1 MKPENLVHI
10 REIFEEKTG
19 VTLSTARPAVRP
31 LRRAALTVAAVVCC
45 LGVTALAANGLTNGA
60 LMQFFQSTDTF
71 NVERTPVDTSAP
83 LSHALEDTATDTAP
97 DAKERVNGVLMQFF
111 QSGGA
116 FGKEGTPEDVAA
128 PLSKEQLLTIDRHT
142 TIIGQSQTVNGTT
155 VTLQAVTAAATGHDI
170 LTYCTFSVEA
180 PDGTWTEADNETL
193 DFQEY
198 GCLLF
203 EGDAIRYGASGW
215 LRVLDDP
222 QGRPNVKTAVMA
234 FIIHAHGDNSGVQ
247 LQVMLNNF
255 RIFERYSENGESKHN
270 TEYITEGSWNFTL
283 PLELPTGISLL
294 DAPITLSSGTMTLQS
309 LELTP
314 LGGSFTITDINRPN
328 VEWQPE
334 RVVFSDGSTVAINMD
349 GGILDEEHMLHYNS
363 FTLAAPT
370 DLTNAV
376 AVEFADG
383 TRVEIPH
390 DPSEATQQ
398 TQSES
403 PSASQRLDIEQFTTT
418 VNQSQTVGD
427 TTITLQSVTA
437 AAANRDSIVYCVF
450 TVEAPD
456 GAWTE
461 TDNESLGFEW
471 SYCELE
477 GTDDAD
483 GNVQW
488 LDVQDDPQ
496 DRPNVKTVIAGFQI
510 INQETSGQKELHV
523 SLENFLIGA
532 EDREEWQYIAMGQ
545 WDFTVP
551 LEIPSGL
558 SLVEEPVFLLDG
570 QMKLVSLGLS
580 PLGGSVVAYGDV
592 YYGNQ
597 WQPKQV
603 VFADGSIEPL
613 YATSGPTLD
622 GDTLRQWQ
630 GFTFAAPTDL
640 TDAIA
645 VEFADGTCIDI
656 P

>member
-10 REIFEEKTG
+10 QEIFERKTG
-19 VTLSTARPAVRP
+19 VTLSSARPAVRP

-83 LSHALEDTATDTAP
+83 LSHALEDTALTE
-97 DAKERVNGVLMQFF
+97 KEQVNGILMQFF

-116 FGKEGTPEDVAA
+116 FGNEGTPEDVAT

-142 TIIGQSQTVNGTT
+142 TMIGQSQTVNGTT
-155 VTLQAVTAAATGHDI
+155 VTLHSVTAAATGHDI

-234 FIIHAHGDNSGVQ
+234 FIIHAHGDNSSVQ

-334 RVVFSDGSTVAINMD
+334 RVVFSDDSTVAINMD

-390 DPSEATQQ
+390 ESSETAQQ
-398 TQSES
+398 TQSGP
-403 PSASQRLDIEQFTTT
+403 PSESQRLDIEQFTTT

-461 TDNESLGFEW
+461 ADNESLGFEW

-477 GTDDAD
+477 GTADAD

-488 LDVQDDPQ
+488 LEVQDDPQ
-496 DRPNVKTVIAGFQI
+496 GRPNVKTVIAGFQI

-622 GDTLRQWQ
+622 GETLRQWQ

-640 TDAIA
+640 TDAVA
-645 VEFADGTCIDI
+645 VEFADGTRIDI

>member
-10 REIFEEKTG
+10 QEIFEEKTG

-83 LSHALEDTATDTAP
+83 LSHALEDTALTE
-97 DAKERVNGVLMQFF
+97 KEQVNGVLMQFF

-155 VTLQAVTAAATGHDI
+155 VTLHSVTAAATGHDI

-203 EGDAIRYGASGW
+203 EGDAIRYGANGW

-255 RIFERYSENGESKHN
+255 RIFGRYSENGESKHN

-334 RVVFSDGSTVAINMD
+334 RVVFSDDSTVAINMD

-370 DLTNAV
+370 DLINAV

-390 DPSEATQQ
+390 ESSETTQQ
-398 TQSES
+398 TQSGP
-403 PSASQRLDIEQFTTT
+403 PSESQRLDIEQFTTT

-645 VEFADGTCIDI
+645 VEFADGTRIDI

>member
-10 REIFEEKTG
+10 QEIFERKTG
-19 VTLSTARPAVRP
+19 VTLSTTRPAVRP

-83 LSHALEDTATDTAP
+83 LSHALEDTALTE
-97 DAKERVNGVLMQFF
+97 KEQVNGILMQFF

-116 FGKEGTPEDVAA
+116 FGNEGTPEDVAT

-155 VTLQAVTAAATGHDI
+155 ITLHSVTAAATGHDI

-203 EGDAIRYGASGW
+203 EGDAIRYGANGW

-283 PLELPTGISLL
+283 PLELPAGISLL

-334 RVVFSDGSTVAINMD
+334 RVVFSDDSTVAINMD

-383 TRVEIPH
+383 TR
-390 DPSEATQQ
+390 
-398 TQSES
+398 
-403 PSASQRLDIEQFTTT
+403 
-418 VNQSQTVGD
+418 
-427 TTITLQSVTA
+427 
-437 AAANRDSIVYCVF
+437 
-450 TVEAPD
+450 
-456 GAWTE
+456 
-461 TDNESLGFEW
+461 
-471 SYCELE
+471 
-477 GTDDAD
+477 
-483 GNVQW
+483 
-488 LDVQDDPQ
+488 
-496 DRPNVKTVIAGFQI
+496 
-510 INQETSGQKELHV
+510 
-523 SLENFLIGA
+523 
-532 EDREEWQYIAMGQ
+532 
-545 WDFTVP
+545 
-551 LEIPSGL
+551 
-558 SLVEEPVFLLDG
+558 
-570 QMKLVSLGLS
+570 
-580 PLGGSVVAYGDV
+580 
-592 YYGNQ
+592 
-597 WQPKQV
+597 
-603 VFADGSIEPL
+603 
-613 YATSGPTLD
+613 
-622 GDTLRQWQ
+622 
-630 GFTFAAPTDL
+630 
-640 TDAIA
+640 
-645 VEFADGTCIDI
+645 IDI

>member
-10 REIFEEKTG
+10 QEIFEEKTG

-83 LSHALEDTATDTAP
+83 LSHALEDTALTE
-97 DAKERVNGVLMQFF
+97 KEQVNGILMQFF

-116 FGKEGTPEDVAA
+116 FGNEGTPEDVAT

-142 TIIGQSQTVNGTT
+142 TMIGQSQTVNGTT
-155 VTLQAVTAAATGHDI
+155 VTLHSVTAAATGHDI
-170 LTYCTFSVEA
+170 LTYCTFSVKA
-180 PDGTWTEADNETL
+180 PDGTWTEADNSILGFE
-193 DFQEY
+193 EY
-198 GCLLF
+198 HCLLVD
-203 EGDAIRYGASGW
+203 GDTTQRGAHSW
-215 LRVLDDP
+215 LRVQDDP

-234 FIIHAHGDNSGVQ
+234 FIIHAHGDNSSVQ
-247 LQVMLNNF
+247 LQVTLKNF
-255 RIFERYSENGESKHN
+255 WALEGYWENEEWKHDLD
-270 TEYITEGSWNFTL
+270 YITKGQWSF
-283 PLELPTGISLL
+283 ELPPLTLETGISLL
-294 DAPITLSSGTMTLQS
+294 EEPITLADGTMTLTN
-309 LELTP
+309 LELSP
-314 LGGSFTITDINRPN
+314 LGGSFTITDVQRPHRPYR
-328 VEWQPE
+328 EWQPE
-334 RVVFSDGSTVAINMD
+334 QVICSDGSTVAISYRGGVVLDD
-349 GGILDEEHMLHYNS
+349 GNYDT

-390 DPSEATQQ
+390 ESSETTQQ
-398 TQSES
+398 TQSGP
-403 PSASQRLDIEQFTTT
+403 PSESQRLDIEQFTTT

-477 GTDDAD
+477 GTADAD

-496 DRPNVKTVIAGFQI
+496 GRPNVKTVIAGFQI

-640 TDAIA
+640 TDAVA
-645 VEFADGTCIDI
+645 VEFADGTRIDI

>member
-19 VTLSTARPAVRP
+19 VTLSPARPAVRP
-31 LRRAALTVAAVVCC
+31 LRRAALTAAAVVCC

-60 LMQFFQSTDTF
+60 LIQFFQSTDTF
-71 NVERTPVDTSAP
+71 HVERTPVDTSVP
-83 LSHALEDTATDTAP
+83 LSHAPEGTAVDTVP
-97 DAKERVNGVLMQFF
+97 DAKEQVNGILMQFF

-116 FGKEGTPEDVAA
+116 FGNEGTPEDVAA
-128 PLSKEQLLTIDRHT
+128 PLSKDQLLTIDRHT
-142 TIIGQSQTVNGTT
+142 TMIGQSQTVNGTT
-155 VTLQAVTAAATGHDI
+155 VTLQAVTAAATSHDI
-170 LTYCTFSVEA
+170 ITYCTFLLEA
-180 PDGTWTEADNETL
+180 PDGTWTEADNEAL

-203 EGDAIRYGASGW
+203 EGDAIQYGANGW

-234 FIIHAHGDNSGVQ
+234 FIIHAHGDNSSVQ
-247 LQVMLNNF
+247 LQVTLNNF
-255 RIFERYSENGESKHN
+255 RIFERYLENDEWKHN
-270 TEYITEGSWNFTL
+270 TEYITEGSWNFTM

-294 DAPITLSSGTMTLQS
+294 DAPITLNSGTMTLQS

-334 RVVFSDGSTVAINMD
+334 RVVFSDGSAVAINMD

-376 AVEFADG
+376 ALEFADG

-477 GTDDAD
+477 GTADAD

-496 DRPNVKTVIAGFQI
+496 GRPNVKTVVAGFQI
-510 INQETSGQKELHV
+510 INQDSSGQKELHV
-523 SLENFLIGA
+523 SLENFWVSA
-532 EDREEWQYIAMGQ
+532 ERQYIIMGQ

-558 SLVEEPVFLLDG
+558 SLVEEPVLLLDG
-570 QMKLVSLGLS
+570 QMELVSLGLS

-603 VFADGSIEPL
+603 IFADGSIEPL

-622 GDTLRQWQ
+622 GNTLRQWQ

-640 TDAIA
+640 TDAVA
-645 VEFADGTCIDI
+645 VEFADGTRIDI

>member
-83 LSHALEDTATDTAP
+83 LSHALEDTALTE
-97 DAKERVNGVLMQFF
+97 KEQVNGILMQFF

-116 FGKEGTPEDVAA
+116 FGKEGTPEDVAT

-142 TIIGQSQTVNGTT
+142 TMIGQSQTVNGTT
-155 VTLQAVTAAATGHDI
+155 ITLHSVTAAATGHDI

-203 EGDAIRYGASGW
+203 EGDAIRYGANGW

-334 RVVFSDGSTVAINMD
+334 RVVFSDDSTVAINMD

-390 DPSEATQQ
+390 ESSETAQQ
-398 TQSES
+398 TQSGP
-403 PSASQRLDIEQFTTT
+403 PSESQRLDIEQFTTT

-570 QMKLVSLGLS
+570 QMELVSLGLS

-640 TDAIA
+640 TDAVA
-645 VEFADGTCIDI
+645 VEFADGTRIDI

>member
-10 REIFEEKTG
+10 QEIFEQKTG
-19 VTLSTARPAVRP
+19 VTLSSARPAVRP
-31 LRRAALTVAAVVCC
+31 LRRAALTVAAVLCC

-97 DAKERVNGVLMQFF
+97 DAKEQVNGVLMQFF

-116 FGKEGTPEDVAA
+116 FGNEGTPEDVAA

-142 TIIGQSQTVNGTT
+142 TMIGQSQTVNGTT
-155 VTLQAVTAAATGHDI
+155 VTLHSVTAAATGHDI

-403 PSASQRLDIEQFTTT
+403 PSASQRLDIEQFATT

-461 TDNESLGFEW
+461 ADNESLGFEW

-477 GTDDAD
+477 GTADAD

-488 LDVQDDPQ
+488 LEVQDDPQ
-496 DRPNVKTVIAGFQI
+496 GRPNVKTVIAGFQI

-640 TDAIA
+640 TDAVA
-645 VEFADGTCIDI
+645 VEFADGTRIDI

>member
-83 LSHALEDTATDTAP
+83 LSHALEDTALTE
-97 DAKERVNGVLMQFF
+97 KEQVNGILMQFF

-116 FGKEGTPEDVAA
+116 FGNEGTPEDVAT

-142 TIIGQSQTVNGTT
+142 TMIGQSQTVNGTT
-155 VTLQAVTAAATGHDI
+155 VTLHSVTAAATGHDI

-234 FIIHAHGDNSGVQ
+234 FIIHAHGDNSSVQ

-390 DPSEATQQ
+390 ESSETTQQ
-398 TQSES
+398 TQSGP
-403 PSASQRLDIEQFTTT
+403 PSESQRLDIEQFTTT

-477 GTDDAD
+477 GTADAD

-496 DRPNVKTVIAGFQI
+496 GRPNVKTVIAGFQI

-645 VEFADGTCIDI
+645 VEFADGTRIDI

>member
-83 LSHALEDTATDTAP
+83 LSHALEDTALTE
-97 DAKERVNGVLMQFF
+97 KEQVNGILMQFF

-116 FGKEGTPEDVAA
+116 FGKEGTPEDVAT

-155 VTLQAVTAAATGHDI
+155 ITLHSVTAAATGHDI

-334 RVVFSDGSTVAINMD
+334 RVVFSDDSTVAINMD

-398 TQSES
+398 TQSGPS
-403 PSASQRLDIEQFTTT
+403 SASQRLDIEQFTTT

-456 GAWTE
+456 GTWTE

-640 TDAIA
+640 TDAVA
-645 VEFADGTCIDI
+645 VEFADGTRIDI

>member
-83 LSHALEDTATDTAP
+83 LSHALEDTALTE
-97 DAKERVNGVLMQFF
+97 KEQVNGILMQFF

-116 FGKEGTPEDVAA
+116 FGNEGTPEDVAT

-142 TIIGQSQTVNGTT
+142 TMIGQSQTVNGTT
-155 VTLQAVTAAATGHDI
+155 VTLHSVTAAATGHDI

-203 EGDAIRYGASGW
+203 EGDAIRYGANGW

-334 RVVFSDGSTVAINMD
+334 RVVFSDDSTVAINMD

-496 DRPNVKTVIAGFQI
+496 GRPNVKTVIAGFQI

-640 TDAIA
+640 TDAVA
-645 VEFADGTCIDI
+645 VEFADGTRIDI

>member
-10 REIFEEKTG
+10 QEIFEQKTG
-19 VTLSTARPAVRP
+19 VTLSPARPAVRP
-31 LRRAALTVAAVVCC
+31 LRRAALTVAAVLCC

-60 LMQFFQSTDTF
+60 LMQFFQSSGLF
-71 NVERTPVDTSAP
+71 SMERTPEDTAAP
-83 LSHALEDTATDTAP
+83 LSHGAEDTAP
-97 DAKERVNGVLMQFF
+97 DAKEQANSTLMQFF

-116 FGKEGTPEDVAA
+116 FGNEGTPDDMAA
-128 PLSKEQLLTIDRHT
+128 PLSKDQLLTIDRYT
-142 TIIGQSQTVNGTT
+142 TMIGQSQTVNGTT
-155 VTLQAVTAAATGHDI
+155 VTLQSVTAAATNHDI

-198 GCLLF
+198 GCLLY
-203 EGDAIRYGASGW
+203 EGDAMRYGASGW

-222 QGRPNVKTAVMA
+222 QGRPNAKTAVMA
-234 FIIHAHGDNSGVQ
+234 FIIHAHGDNSRVQ
-247 LQVMLNNF
+247 LQVTLNNF
-255 RIFERYSENGESKHN
+255 RIFERYLENDEWKN
-270 TEYITEGSWNFTL
+270 DIEYITEGSWNFTL
-283 PLELPTGISLL
+283 PLELQTGVSLL
-294 DAPITLSSGTMTLQS
+294 DTPVTLNCGTMTLQS

-328 VEWQPE
+328 VEWQPQ
-334 RVVFSDGSTVAINMD
+334 RVIFSDGSTVDINMD

-390 DPSEATQQ
+390 ESSESPQQ
-398 TQSES
+398 TQSGP
-403 PSASQRLDIEQFTTT
+403 PSESQRLDLEEFTTA

-437 AAANRDSIVYCVF
+437 AAANQDSIVYCVF

-461 TDNESLGFEW
+461 TDNASLGFEW
-471 SYCELE
+471 SYSELE
-477 GTDDAD
+477 GTADAD

-496 DRPNVKTVIAGFQI
+496 GRPNVKTVVAGFQI
-510 INQETSGQKELHV
+510 MNQDSSGQMELRV
-523 SLENFLIGA
+523 SLENFWVSA
-532 EDREEWQYIAMGQ
+532 EHNEERQYIAMGQ

-558 SLVEEPVFLLDG
+558 SLVDEPVFLLDG

-603 VFADGSIEPL
+603 IFSDGSTEPL
-613 YATSGPTLD
+613 YATSGPLLD

-640 TDAIA
+640 TDAVA
-645 VEFADGTCIDI
+645 VEFADGTRIDI

>member
-83 LSHALEDTATDTAP
+83 LSHALEETALTE
-97 DAKERVNGVLMQFF
+97 KEQVNGILMQFF

-116 FGKEGTPEDVAA
+116 FGEEGTPEDVAA

-142 TIIGQSQTVNGTT
+142 TMLGQSQTVNGTT

-390 DPSEATQQ
+390 APSEATQQ

-456 GAWTE
+456 GTWAE

-488 LDVQDDPQ
+488 LEVQDDPQ
-496 DRPNVKTVIAGFQI
+496 GRPNVKTVVAGFQI
-510 INQETSGQKELHV
+510 MNQDSSGQKKLHV
-523 SLENFLIGA
+523 SLENFLVSA
-532 EDREEWQYIAMGQ
+532 ERQYIAMGQ

-645 VEFADGTCIDI
+645 VEFADGTRIDI

>member
-83 LSHALEDTATDTAP
+83 LSHALEDTALTE
-97 DAKERVNGVLMQFF
+97 KEQVNGILMQFF

-116 FGKEGTPEDVAA
+116 FGNEGTPEDVAT

-142 TIIGQSQTVNGTT
+142 TMIGQSQTVNGTT
-155 VTLQAVTAAATGHDI
+155 ITLHSVTAAATGHDI

-334 RVVFSDGSTVAINMD
+334 RVVFSDDSTVAINMD

-390 DPSEATQQ
+390 ESSETAQQ
-398 TQSES
+398 TQSGP
-403 PSASQRLDIEQFTTT
+403 PSESQRLDIEQFTTT

-510 INQETSGQKELHV
+510 INQDSSGQKELHV

-570 QMKLVSLGLS
+570 QMELVSLGLS

-640 TDAIA
+640 TDAVA
-645 VEFADGTCIDI
+645 VEFADGTRIDI

>member
-83 LSHALEDTATDTAP
+83 LSHALEDTALTE
-97 DAKERVNGVLMQFF
+97 KEQVNGVLMQFF

-155 VTLQAVTAAATGHDI
+155 VTLHSVTAAATGHDI

-203 EGDAIRYGASGW
+203 EGDAIRYGANGW

-334 RVVFSDGSTVAINMD
+334 RVVFSDDSTVAINMD

-390 DPSEATQQ
+390 ESSETTQQ
-398 TQSES
+398 TQSGP
-403 PSASQRLDIEQFTTT
+403 PSESQRLDIEQFTTT

-456 GAWTE
+456 GTWAE

-488 LDVQDDPQ
+488 LEVQDDPQ
-496 DRPNVKTVIAGFQI
+496 GRPNVKTVVAGFQI

-645 VEFADGTCIDI
+645 VEFADGTRIDI

>member
-83 LSHALEDTATDTAP
+83 LSHALEDTALTE
-97 DAKERVNGVLMQFF
+97 KEQVNGILMQFF

-116 FGKEGTPEDVAA
+116 FGNEGTPEDVAT

-142 TIIGQSQTVNGTT
+142 TMIGQSQTVNGTT

-203 EGDAIRYGASGW
+203 EGDAIRYGANGW

-234 FIIHAHGDNSGVQ
+234 FIIHAHGDNSSVQ

-390 DPSEATQQ
+390 ESSETTQQ
-398 TQSES
+398 TQSGP
-403 PSASQRLDIEQFTTT
+403 PSESQRLDIEQFTTT

-477 GTDDAD
+477 GTADAD

-496 DRPNVKTVIAGFQI
+496 GRPNVKTVIAGFQI

-645 VEFADGTCIDI
+645 VEFADGTRIDI

>member
-83 LSHALEDTATDTAP
+83 LSHALEDTALTE
-97 DAKERVNGVLMQFF
+97 KEQVNGVLMQFF

-155 VTLQAVTAAATGHDI
+155 VTLHSVTAAATGHDI

-203 EGDAIRYGASGW
+203 EGDAIRYGANGW

-334 RVVFSDGSTVAINMD
+334 RVVFSDDSTVAINMD

-488 LDVQDDPQ
+488 LEVQDDPQ
-496 DRPNVKTVIAGFQI
+496 GRPNVKTVVAGFQI

-645 VEFADGTCIDI
+645 VEFADGTRIDI

>member
-19 VTLSTARPAVRP
+19 VTLSPARPAVRP

-83 LSHALEDTATDTAP
+83 LSHALEDTALTE
-97 DAKERVNGVLMQFF
+97 KEQVNGILMQFF

-116 FGKEGTPEDVAA
+116 FGNEGTPEDVAT

-142 TIIGQSQTVNGTT
+142 TMIGQSQTVNGTT
-155 VTLQAVTAAATGHDI
+155 VTLHSVTAAATSHDI
-170 LTYCTFSVEA
+170 ITYCTFLLEA
-180 PDGTWTEADNETL
+180 PDGTWTEADNEAL

-203 EGDAIRYGASGW
+203 EGDAIQYGANGW

-234 FIIHAHGDNSGVQ
+234 FIIHAHGDNSSVQ
-247 LQVMLNNF
+247 LQVTLNNF
-255 RIFERYSENGESKHN
+255 RIFERYLENDEWKHN
-270 TEYITEGSWNFTL
+270 TEYITEGSWNFTM

-294 DAPITLSSGTMTLQS
+294 DAPITLNSGTMTLQS

-334 RVVFSDGSTVAINMD
+334 RVVFSDGSAVAINMD

-376 AVEFADG
+376 ALEFADG

-477 GTDDAD
+477 GTADAD

-496 DRPNVKTVIAGFQI
+496 GRPNVKTVVAGFQI
-510 INQETSGQKELHV
+510 INQDSSGQKELHV
-523 SLENFLIGA
+523 SLENFWVSA
-532 EDREEWQYIAMGQ
+532 ERQYIIMGQ

-558 SLVEEPVFLLDG
+558 SLVEEPVLLLDG
-570 QMKLVSLGLS
+570 QMELVSLGLS

-603 VFADGSIEPL
+603 IFADGSIEPL

-622 GDTLRQWQ
+622 GNTLRQWQ

-640 TDAIA
+640 TDAVA
-645 VEFADGTCIDI
+645 VEFADGTRIDI

>member
-83 LSHALEDTATDTAP
+83 LSHALEDTALTE
-97 DAKERVNGVLMQFF
+97 KEQVNGVLMQFF

-155 VTLQAVTAAATGHDI
+155 VTLHSVTAAATGHDI

-203 EGDAIRYGASGW
+203 EGDAIRYGANGW

-255 RIFERYSENGESKHN
+255 RIFERYSENGESKYN

-334 RVVFSDGSTVAINMD
+334 RVVFSDDSTVAINMD

-640 TDAIA
+640 TDAVA
-645 VEFADGTCIDI
+645 VEFADGTRIDI

>member
-10 REIFEEKTG
+10 QEIFEEKTG

-83 LSHALEDTATDTAP
+83 LSHALEDTALTE
-97 DAKERVNGVLMQFF
+97 KEQVNGILMQFF

-116 FGKEGTPEDVAA
+116 FGKEGTPEDVAT

-155 VTLQAVTAAATGHDI
+155 VTLHSVTAAATGHDI

-334 RVVFSDGSTVAINMD
+334 RVVFSDDSTVAINMD

-390 DPSEATQQ
+390 ESSETAQQ
-398 TQSES
+398 TQSGP
-403 PSASQRLDIEQFTTT
+403 PSESQRLDIEQFTTT

-456 GAWTE
+456 GTWAE

-477 GTDDAD
+477 GTADAD

-496 DRPNVKTVIAGFQI
+496 GRPNVKTVIAGFQI
-510 INQETSGQKELHV
+510 MNQDSSGQKELHV
-523 SLENFLIGA
+523 SLENFLVSA
-532 EDREEWQYIAMGQ
+532 EHNEERQYIAMGQ

-645 VEFADGTCIDI
+645 VEFADGTRIDI

>member
-83 LSHALEDTATDTAP
+83 LSHALEDTALTE
-97 DAKERVNGVLMQFF
+97 KEQVNGILMQFF

-116 FGKEGTPEDVAA
+116 FGNEGTPEDVAT

-142 TIIGQSQTVNGTT
+142 TMIGQSQTVNGTT
-155 VTLQAVTAAATGHDI
+155 ITLHSVTAAATGHDI

-234 FIIHAHGDNSGVQ
+234 FIIHAHGDNSSVQ

-390 DPSEATQQ
+390 ESSETTQQ
-398 TQSES
+398 TQSGP
-403 PSASQRLDIEQFTTT
+403 PSESQRLDIEQFTTT

-477 GTDDAD
+477 GTADAD

-496 DRPNVKTVIAGFQI
+496 GRPNVKTVIAGFQI

-558 SLVEEPVFLLDG
+558 SLVEEPVSLLDG
-570 QMKLVSLGLS
+570 QMELVSLGLS

-645 VEFADGTCIDI
+645 VEFADGTRIDI

>member
-83 LSHALEDTATDTAP
+83 LSHALEDTALTE
-97 DAKERVNGVLMQFF
+97 KEQVNGILMQFF

-116 FGKEGTPEDVAA
+116 FGNEGTPEDVAT

-142 TIIGQSQTVNGTT
+142 TMIGQSQTVNGTT
-155 VTLQAVTAAATGHDI
+155 VTLHSVTAAATGHDI

-203 EGDAIRYGASGW
+203 EGDAIRYGANGW

-390 DPSEATQQ
+390 ESSETAQQ
-398 TQSES
+398 TQSGP
-403 PSASQRLDIEQFTTT
+403 PSESQRLDIEQFTTT

-477 GTDDAD
+477 GTADAD

-488 LDVQDDPQ
+488 LEVQDDPQ
-496 DRPNVKTVIAGFQI
+496 GRPNVKTVVAGFQI

-558 SLVEEPVFLLDG
+558 SLVEEPVSLLDG
-570 QMKLVSLGLS
+570 QMELVSLGLS

-645 VEFADGTCIDI
+645 VEFADGTRIDI

>member
-10 REIFEEKTG
+10 QEIFERKTG

-83 LSHALEDTATDTAP
+83 LSHALEDTALTE
-97 DAKERVNGVLMQFF
+97 KEQVNGILMQFF

-116 FGKEGTPEDVAA
+116 FGKEGTPEDVAT

-142 TIIGQSQTVNGTT
+142 TMIGQSQTVNGTT
-155 VTLQAVTAAATGHDI
+155 ITLHSVTAAATGHDI

-334 RVVFSDGSTVAINMD
+334 RVVFSDDSTVAINMD

-390 DPSEATQQ
+390 ESSETTQQ
-398 TQSES
+398 TQSGP
-403 PSASQRLDIEQFTTT
+403 PSESQRLDIEQFTTT

-456 GAWTE
+456 GTWAE

-488 LDVQDDPQ
+488 LEVQDDPQ
-496 DRPNVKTVIAGFQI
+496 GRPNVKTVVAGFQI

-640 TDAIA
+640 TDAVA
-645 VEFADGTCIDI
+645 VEFADGTRIDI

>member
-83 LSHALEDTATDTAP
+83 LSHALEDTALTE
-97 DAKERVNGVLMQFF
+97 KEQVNGILMQFF

-116 FGKEGTPEDVAA
+116 FGNEGTPEDVAT

-155 VTLQAVTAAATGHDI
+155 VTLHSVTAAATGHDI

-283 PLELPTGISLL
+283 PLELPAGISLL

-496 DRPNVKTVIAGFQI
+496 GRPNVKTVIAGFQI

-645 VEFADGTCIDI
+645 VEFADGTRIDI

>member
-83 LSHALEDTATDTAP
+83 LSHALEDTALTE
-97 DAKERVNGVLMQFF
+97 KEQVNGVLMQFF

-155 VTLQAVTAAATGHDI
+155 VTLHSVTAAATGHDI

-255 RIFERYSENGESKHN
+255 RIFERYSENGESKYN

-334 RVVFSDGSTVAINMD
+334 RVVFSDDSTVAINMD

-640 TDAIA
+640 TDAVA
-645 VEFADGTCIDI
+645 VEFADGTRIDI

>member
-83 LSHALEDTATDTAP
+83 LSHALEDTALTE
-97 DAKERVNGVLMQFF
+97 KEQVNGILMQFF

-116 FGKEGTPEDVAA
+116 FGNEGTPEDVAT

-142 TIIGQSQTVNGTT
+142 TMIGQSQTVNGTT
-155 VTLQAVTAAATGHDI
+155 VTLHSVTAAATGHDI

-255 RIFERYSENGESKHN
+255 RIFERYSENGESKYN

-334 RVVFSDGSTVAINMD
+334 RVVFSDDSTVAINMD

-622 GDTLRQWQ
+622 GDTLHQWQ

-640 TDAIA
+640 TNAVA
-645 VEFADGTCIDI
+645 VEFADGTRIDI

>member
-19 VTLSTARPAVRP
+19 VTLSAARPAVRP

-83 LSHALEDTATDTAP
+83 LSHALEDTALTE
-97 DAKERVNGVLMQFF
+97 KEQVNGILMQFF

-116 FGKEGTPEDVAA
+116 FGNEGTPEDVAT

-142 TIIGQSQTVNGTT
+142 TMIGQSQTVNGTT
-155 VTLQAVTAAATGHDI
+155 VTLHSVTAAATGHDI

-203 EGDAIRYGASGW
+203 EGDAIRYGANGW

-390 DPSEATQQ
+390 ESSETAQQ
-398 TQSES
+398 TQSGP
-403 PSASQRLDIEQFTTT
+403 PSESQRLDIEQFTTT

-456 GAWTE
+456 GAWAE

-496 DRPNVKTVIAGFQI
+496 GRPNVKTVIAGFQI

-570 QMKLVSLGLS
+570 QMELVSLGLS

-645 VEFADGTCIDI
+645 VEFADGTRIDI

>member
-83 LSHALEDTATDTAP
+83 LSHALEDTALTE
-97 DAKERVNGVLMQFF
+97 KEQVNGILMQFF

-116 FGKEGTPEDVAA
+116 FGNEGTPEDVAA

-142 TIIGQSQTVNGTT
+142 TMIGQSQTVNGTT
-155 VTLQAVTAAATGHDI
+155 VTLHSVTAAATGHDI

-203 EGDAIRYGASGW
+203 EGDAIRYGANGW

-390 DPSEATQQ
+390 ESSETAQQ
-398 TQSES
+398 TQSGP
-403 PSASQRLDIEQFTTT
+403 PSESQRLDIEQFTTT

-456 GAWTE
+456 GAWAE

-496 DRPNVKTVIAGFQI
+496 GRPNVKTVIAGFQI

-532 EDREEWQYIAMGQ
+532 EDREEWQCIAMGQ

-570 QMKLVSLGLS
+570 QMELVSLGLS

-645 VEFADGTCIDI
+645 VEFADGTRIDI

>member
-83 LSHALEDTATDTAP
+83 LSHALEDTALTE
-97 DAKERVNGVLMQFF
+97 KEQVNGVLMQFF

-155 VTLQAVTAAATGHDI
+155 VTLHSVTAAATGHDI

-203 EGDAIRYGASGW
+203 EGDAIRYGANGW
-215 LRVLDDP
+215 LRVQDDP

-334 RVVFSDGSTVAINMD
+334 RVVFSDDSTVAINMD

-390 DPSEATQQ
+390 ESSETTQQ
-398 TQSES
+398 TQSGP
-403 PSASQRLDIEQFTTT
+403 PSESQRLDIEQFTTT

-477 GTDDAD
+477 GTADAD

-496 DRPNVKTVIAGFQI
+496 GRPNVKTVIAGFQI

-645 VEFADGTCIDI
+645 VEFADGTRIDI

>member
-83 LSHALEDTATDTAP
+83 LSHALEDTALTE
-97 DAKERVNGVLMQFF
+97 KEQVNGILMQFF

-116 FGKEGTPEDVAA
+116 FGNEGTPEDVAT

-142 TIIGQSQTVNGTT
+142 TMIGQSQTVNGTT
-155 VTLQAVTAAATGHDI
+155 VTLHSVTAAATGHDI

-215 LRVLDDP
+215 LRVQDDP

-390 DPSEATQQ
+390 ESSETTQQ
-398 TQSES
+398 TQSGP
-403 PSASQRLDIEQFTTT
+403 PSESQRLDIEQFTTT

-645 VEFADGTCIDI
+645 VEFADGTRIDI

>member
-83 LSHALEDTATDTAP
+83 LSHALEDTALTE
-97 DAKERVNGVLMQFF
+97 KEQVNGILMQFF

-116 FGKEGTPEDVAA
+116 FGNEGTPEDVAT

-142 TIIGQSQTVNGTT
+142 TMIGQSQTVNGTT
-155 VTLQAVTAAATGHDI
+155 VTLHSVTAAATGHDI

-203 EGDAIRYGASGW
+203 EGDAIRYGANGW

-255 RIFERYSENGESKHN
+255 RIFERYSENGESKYN

-461 TDNESLGFEW
+461 TDNESRGFEW

-488 LDVQDDPQ
+488 LEVQDDPQ
-496 DRPNVKTVIAGFQI
+496 GRPNVKTVIAGFQI

>member
-10 REIFEEKTG
+10 QEIFERKTG
-19 VTLSTARPAVRP
+19 VTLSSARPAVRP

-83 LSHALEDTATDTAP
+83 LSHALEDTALTE
-97 DAKERVNGVLMQFF
+97 KEQVNGILMQFF

-116 FGKEGTPEDVAA
+116 FGNEGTPEDVAA

-155 VTLQAVTAAATGHDI
+155 VTLHSVTAAATGHDI

-203 EGDAIRYGASGW
+203 EGDAIRYGANGW

-390 DPSEATQQ
+390 ESSETTQQ
-398 TQSES
+398 TQSGP
-403 PSASQRLDIEQFTTT
+403 PSESQRLDIEQFTTT

-477 GTDDAD
+477 GTADAD

-496 DRPNVKTVIAGFQI
+496 GRPNVKTVIAGFQI

-645 VEFADGTCIDI
+645 VEFADGTRIDI

>member
-83 LSHALEDTATDTAP
+83 LSHALEDTALTE
-97 DAKERVNGVLMQFF
+97 KEQVNGILMQFF

-116 FGKEGTPEDVAA
+116 FGNEGTPEDVAT

-142 TIIGQSQTVNGTT
+142 TMIGQSQTVNGTT
-155 VTLQAVTAAATGHDI
+155 VTLHSVTAAATGHDI

-203 EGDAIRYGASGW
+203 EGDAIRYGANGW

-496 DRPNVKTVIAGFQI
+496 DRPNVKTVVAGFQI

-645 VEFADGTCIDI
+645 VEFADGTRIDI

>member
-83 LSHALEDTATDTAP
+83 LSHALEDTALTE
-97 DAKERVNGVLMQFF
+97 KEQVNGILMQFF

-116 FGKEGTPEDVAA
+116 FGNEGTPEDVAT

-155 VTLQAVTAAATGHDI
+155 VTLHSVTAAATGHDI

-203 EGDAIRYGASGW
+203 EGDAIRYGANGW

-283 PLELPTGISLL
+283 PLELPAGISLL

-334 RVVFSDGSTVAINMD
+334 RVVFSDDSTVAINMD

-390 DPSEATQQ
+390 ESSETTQQ
-398 TQSES
+398 TQSGP
-403 PSASQRLDIEQFTTT
+403 PSESQRLDIEQFTTT

-477 GTDDAD
+477 GTADAD

-496 DRPNVKTVIAGFQI
+496 GRPNVKTVIAGFQI

-645 VEFADGTCIDI
+645 VEFADGTRIDI

>member
-83 LSHALEDTATDTAP
+83 LSHALEDTALTE
-97 DAKERVNGVLMQFF
+97 KEQVNGILMQFF

-116 FGKEGTPEDVAA
+116 FGKEGTPEDVAT

-155 VTLQAVTAAATGHDI
+155 VTLHSVTAAATGHDI

-234 FIIHAHGDNSGVQ
+234 FIIHAHGDNSSVQ

-255 RIFERYSENGESKHN
+255 RIFERYSENGESKYN

-488 LDVQDDPQ
+488 LEVQDDPQ
-496 DRPNVKTVIAGFQI
+496 GRPNVKTVIAGFQI

-640 TDAIA
+640 TNAVA
-645 VEFADGTCIDI
+645 VEFADGTRIDI

>member
-10 REIFEEKTG
+10 QEIFERKTG
-19 VTLSTARPAVRP
+19 VTLSSARPAVRP

-198 GCLLF
+198 GCLLVD
-203 EGDAIRYGASGW
+203 GDTTRYGASGW

-234 FIIHAHGDNSGVQ
+234 FIIHAHGDNSSVQ

-334 RVVFSDGSTVAINMD
+334 RVVFSDDSTVAINMD

-390 DPSEATQQ
+390 ESSETTQQ
-398 TQSES
+398 TQSGP
-403 PSASQRLDIEQFTTT
+403 PSESQRLDIEQFATT

-461 TDNESLGFEW
+461 ADNESLGFEW

-477 GTDDAD
+477 GTADAD

-488 LDVQDDPQ
+488 LEVQDDPQ
-496 DRPNVKTVIAGFQI
+496 GRPNVKTVIAGFQI

-640 TDAIA
+640 TDAVA
-645 VEFADGTCIDI
+645 VEFADGTRIDI

>member
-83 LSHALEDTATDTAP
+83 LSHALEDTALTE
-97 DAKERVNGVLMQFF
+97 KEQVNGILMQFF

-116 FGKEGTPEDVAA
+116 FGKEGTPEDVAT

-155 VTLQAVTAAATGHDI
+155 VTLHSVTAAATGHDI

-234 FIIHAHGDNSGVQ
+234 FIIHAHGDNSSVQ

-496 DRPNVKTVIAGFQI
+496 GRPNVKTVIAGFQI

-645 VEFADGTCIDI
+645 VEFADGTRIDI

>member
-83 LSHALEDTATDTAP
+83 LSHALEDTALTE
-97 DAKERVNGVLMQFF
+97 KEQVNGILMQFF

-116 FGKEGTPEDVAA
+116 FGNEGTPEDVAT

-142 TIIGQSQTVNGTT
+142 TMIGQSQTVNGTT
-155 VTLQAVTAAATGHDI
+155 VTLHSVTAAATGHDI

-234 FIIHAHGDNSGVQ
+234 FIIHAHGDNSSVQ

-283 PLELPTGISLL
+283 PLELPAGISLL

-334 RVVFSDGSTVAINMD
+334 RVVFSDDSTVAINMD

-390 DPSEATQQ
+390 ESSETTQQ
-398 TQSES
+398 TQSGP
-403 PSASQRLDIEQFTTT
+403 PSESQRLDIEQFTTT

-496 DRPNVKTVIAGFQI
+496 DRPNVKTVVAGFQI
-510 INQETSGQKELHV
+510 MNQDSSGQKELHV

-570 QMKLVSLGLS
+570 QMELVSLGLS

-640 TDAIA
+640 TDAVA
-645 VEFADGTCIDI
+645 VEFADGTRIDI